1 MKPIVVGMNEVNI
14 STEEQTII
22 GTDSLGPCVGVLI
35 YSPKHQKS
43 VVFHTSTNWQQIV
56 TNALILLVENG
67 LINEKN
73 FENYVLNK
81 TEIEL
86 GSRKDIQKV
95 TIVSA
100 EKGYDLLI
108 YGIFA
113 E

>member
-1 MKPIVVGMNEVNI
+1 VGEK
-14 STEEQTII
+14 TETVAIF
-22 GTDSLGPCVGVLI
+22 G
-35 YSPKHQKS
+35 Y
-43 VVFHTSTNWQQIV
+43 
-56 TNALILLVENG
+56 
-67 LINEKN
+67 EKN

-108 YGIFA
+108 YCIFA